1 MQEKVIAVQ
10 NQSIKAELLSLS
22 FKKREEAAC
31 FAYLAFWLL
40 RPKNKQSSSN
50 LFVLDYKKIEFL
62 DYLYEIL
69 QRFLEYPFYLDV
81 ETGRLFCEEK
91 AGIQKLK
98 KYVRYVS
105 TVLEESLSL
114 EASLPFSLDEEDVT
128 EEIDKAL
135 LLFLQGKKQ
144 NSLLLVLFVRLC
156 FYFWGSF
163 SYTSKNKKL
172 ELRFPLEHQ
181 ETFELVQKI
190 FAFWQMEVFVVEKQ
204 RKIYFQKN
212 ESLSTFFAHLKL
224 TKTLLALEDHW
235 ALQSLN
241 QQVQRSLNF
250 DDANLKRQAKASE
263 QILEVF
269 LRYVEKEVF
278 SSLSEEEQKLVL
290 IRLQYPEHSLQEL
303 VQFTEPRKSKSQL
316 HYALNKIKKKLE
328 GEP

>member
-1 MQEKVIAVQ
+1 MQEIAVSVQ

-22 FKKREEAAC
+22 FKKKEEAAC

-40 RPKNKQSSSN
+40 RPKNKQASSK

-91 AGIQKLK
+91 ASIQKLK
-98 KYVRYVS
+98 KHVRYVS
-105 TVLEESLSL
+105 AVLENACPLSK
-114 EASLPFSLDEEDVT
+114 EQE
-128 EEIDKAL
+128 EEIDKNL
-135 LLFLQGKKQ
+135 QEFLQSTKQ
-144 NSLLLVLFVRLC
+144 ISLLQSLFVRLC

-172 ELRFPLEHQ
+172 EIRFPLEHQ
-181 ETFELVQKI
+181 EIFSLVQKI
-190 FAFWQMEVFVVEKQ
+190 FALWKMEVFVVEAQ

-212 ESLSTFFAHLKL
+212 ASLSTFFAHLKL

-250 DDANLKRQAKASE
+250 DDANLKRQVKASE
-263 QILEVF
+263 QMLEVF
-269 LRYVEKEVF
+269 WKHLEQATF
-278 SSLSEEEQKLVL
+278 SSLSLEEQKMVL
-290 IRLQYPEHSLQEL
+290 LRLQYPEHSLQEL
-303 VQFTEPRKSKSQL
+303 TQFTEPRKSKAQL

-328 GEP
+328 GEA